1 MESIGSLL
9 GTSSCDTMELLQCTK
24 ALMEVRGVAMS
35 EVRGGVMVEVRGG
48 VLKNVGV
55 LHVGGGSDMSE

>member
-1 MESIGSLL
+1 
-9 GTSSCDTMELLQCTK
+9 MELLQCTK
-24 ALMEVRGVAMS
+24 ALMEVRGGAMMEVRGVAMS